1 MNSPESGTLVKHI
14 LVAVD
19 GSENSTRAAK
29 IASIIAHNLNAELT
43 ILHIVSFSSAMYSD
57 LAPDQLGK
65 IEDQARQEAE
75 KFVASA
81 SSIATQEGVAAKTAI
96 AEHMDSVV
104 RGITDYAERNG
115 IDLIVIG
122 TRGLGGFKRLIIG
135 SVASGVVHYAKCSV
149 LVVR

>member
-19 GSENSTRAAK
+19 GSENSTRATK
-29 IASIIAHNLNAELT
+29 IASVIAHNLNAELT

-81 SSIATQEGVAAKTAI
+81 SSIATQEGVTAKTAI

>member
-19 GSENSTRAAK
+19 GSENSTRATK
-29 IASIIAHNLNAELT
+29 IASVIAHNLNAELT